1 VKVFKSTQFF
11 MRDWMK
17 TKKKLKPET
26 EMRKW
31 KRLNQMVKR
40 KNRFSQAQIE
50 QWKKEQEDQEQRDAW
65 LTESEEA
72 IKRHMRDL

>member
-1 VKVFKSTQFF
+1 
-11 MRDWMK
+11 MR
-17 TKKKLKPET
+17 TKKKVKPET

-50 QWKKEQEDQEQRDAW
+50 HWKKEQEDQEQRDAW
-65 LTESEEA
+65 MTESEEA

>member
-1 VKVFKSTQFF
+1 
-11 MRDWMK
+11 MRERMK
-17 TKKKLKPET
+17 TKKKLKNET

>member
-1 VKVFKSTQFF
+1 MRHGDENEKKV
-11 MRDWMK
+11 
-17 TKKKLKPET
+17 KPET

-31 KRLNQMVKR
+31 KRLNQIVKR
-40 KNRFSQAQIE
+40 KNRFSHAQIK
-50 QWKKEQEDQEQRDAW
+50 QWKKELEDQEQRDMW

>member
-1 VKVFKSTQFF
+1 
-11 MRDWMK
+11 
-17 TKKKLKPET
+17 
-26 EMRKW
+26 MRKW